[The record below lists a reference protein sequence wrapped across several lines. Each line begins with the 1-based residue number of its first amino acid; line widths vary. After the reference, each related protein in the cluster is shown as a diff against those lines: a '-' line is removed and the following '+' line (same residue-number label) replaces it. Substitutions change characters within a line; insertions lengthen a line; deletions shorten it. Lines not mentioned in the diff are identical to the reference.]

1 MASASLTRSVS
12 LFGSGGARGDHHAA
26 GYLGPKSLD
35 QIVSAVTDPD
45 DDDDE
50 EDDDPT
56 LDGSKRDGA
65 SRLFGGAWENP
76 EGVERIEGAF
86 SALTPSM
93 WPENTEHKEGLI
105 TGTDFGILGLHMSFS
120 HGRSFQKGYSLK
132 FLRYTCST

>member
-1 MASASLTRSVS
+1 M
-12 LFGSGGARGDHHAA
+12 FGGGGSRGGDHHAA
-26 GYLGPKSLD
+26 GYLSRQQNADK
-35 QIVSAVTDPD
+35 IVSAVTDPD

-50 EDDDPT
+50 DDDPA
-56 LDGSKRDGA
+56 LDSSRGDGV
-65 SRLFGGAWENP
+65 SGLFGGAWENP

-105 TGTDFGILGLHMSFS
+105 TGTDFGILGLHTSFS

-132 FLRYTCST
+132 FLRYTCTGIG